1 MEREILDRGEVGRWA
16 GGSPFLG
23 YFDSP
28 ERRKPAVARGDSVR
42 PPPPPRGSER
52 GQYEQW
58 RDRNCS
64 EAASW
69 AECLRCFDAT

>member
-28 ERRKPAVARGDSVR
+28 ERRKLAVARGDSVR
-42 PPPPPRGSER
+42 PPPSSWLRARSVRAVER
-52 GQYEQW
+52 
-58 RDRNCS
+58 
-64 EAASW
+64 
-69 AECLRCFDAT
+69 

>member
-28 ERRKPAVARGDSVR
+28 ERRKLAVARGDSVR
-42 PPPPPRGSER
+42 PPLLVAQSEVSTSS
-52 GQYEQW
+52 GEIEIVVKQLAGL
-58 RDRNCS
+58 N
-64 EAASW
+64 A
-69 AECLRCFDAT
+69 